1 MRIAL
6 TALLFLPLAAET
18 RNMLISTSTLETRLK
33 DDSLVLLHVGTQKDY
48 AAGHIPG
55 ARLLTL
61 ADISITDD
69 RGMRL
74 QLPPAESLSQ
84 AFGNLGVSDTSQ
96 IVIYP
101 GTDSVQSATRVW
113 FTLDYLGHGSH
124 TALLDGGLSLWK
136 SEQRTLST
144 ETPAVTPATL
154 TVRPNPELVV
164 NSDWV
169 LSHLKDP
176 AFQIYDARFA
186 EFYSGANAGGM
197 PRAGH
202 IPGAVNVPY
211 PTLLSEDKKLLASD
225 RLQSLMQMKQG
236 RPAVTYCHIGQQATV
251 LYFVA
256 KYLGME
262 ARLYDGSF
270 QEWSSLPELPV
281 ETK

>member
-202 IPGAVNVPY
+202 IPGALNVPY
-211 PTLLSEDKKLLASD
+211 PTLLSEDKKLLAPD

-281 ETK
+281 EAK